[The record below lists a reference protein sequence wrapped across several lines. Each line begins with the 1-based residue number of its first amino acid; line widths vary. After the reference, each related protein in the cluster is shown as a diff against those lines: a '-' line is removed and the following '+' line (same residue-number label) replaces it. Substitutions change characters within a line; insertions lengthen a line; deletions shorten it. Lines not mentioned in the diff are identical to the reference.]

1 MTDGEK
7 TFSDLLHENL
17 LLKRE
22 RDEARAENEKLLAD
36 TSRLEISQH
45 QWEQKADQNGRERD
59 EARAEVERLGR
70 LLTDSTV
77 IIRETVQ
84 ILASVVRQVNG
95 GKE

>member
-1 MTDGEK
+1 MTDGDK

-17 LLKRE
+17 RLKRE
-22 RDEARAENEKLLAD
+22 RDVARAENEKLLAD
-36 TSRLEISQH
+36 ASRLEISQH
-45 QWEQKADQNGRERD
+45 QWEEQAHQNGRERD

-84 ILASVVRQVNG
+84 ILASVVRQING
-95 GKE
+95 GDP